1 MVTDMQTIITV
12 TLAVPLLTMVLWAV
26 VLTLK
31 KVFWFLYQ
39 IKQIV

>member
-1 MVTDMQTIITV
+1 MVTDMQTIIMA

-26 VLTLK
+26 ALTLK